1 MCCVYYNFN
10 VLFCTQGGNKVNFIK
25 CSLKLK
31 FFNFNLR
38 SCWSVA
44 RTREGM
50 EWLKFYSSSMFR
62 KVYWVNLTN
71 YCGNCVENKL
81 ANYQYCD
88 IWWRSKCHLNMV
100 WSRGDLGLIL
110 VTMVN
115 SILQHQCNMLL
126 ASNTVILNL
135 YFLLAMTVIIKLYQK
150 E

>member
-1 MCCVYYNFN
+1 MFLEIEIFQLQFKVMLVCCQDYGRDGMI
-10 VLFCTQGGNKVNFIK
+10 QIIIIISS
-25 CSLKLK
+25 CSML
-31 FFNFNLR
+31 
-38 SCWSVA
+38 
-44 RTREGM
+44 
-50 EWLKFYSSSMFR
+50 R

-71 YCGNCVENKL
+71 YCGDCVENKL

-110 VTMVN
+110 VTMAN